1 MGICLTFSLT
11 LTLHNYKTSYMKHD
25 HSHIGAGS
33 PLVAVEAA
41 QGFAAVGSEARLQ
54 VVLAL
59 VRAGEPGMTIG
70 AIQQKLNIPA
80 STLAHH
86 IRFLAAAGLITQE
99 KHGREIINSADFER
113 ISNLAQYLLS
123 ECCADIAERP

>member
-1 MGICLTFSLT
+1 
-11 LTLHNYKTSYMKHD
+11 MKHD

-59 VRAGEPGMTIG
+59 VRAGEPGLTVG
-70 AIQQKLNIPA
+70 AIQQRLGIPA

-86 IRFLAAAGLITQE
+86 IRFLAAAGLIVQE
-99 KHGREIINSADFER
+99 KRGREIINRADFER
-113 ISNLAQYLLS
+113 ISNLGQYLLN
-123 ECCADIAERP
+123 ECCADISGDPS

>member
-1 MGICLTFSLT
+1 
-11 LTLHNYKTSYMKHD
+11 MKHN

-33 PLVAVEAA
+33 PLVAEEAA

-59 VRAGEPGMTIG
+59 VRAGEPGLTIS
-70 AIQQKLNIPA
+70 AIQQRLNIPA

-86 IRFLAAAGLITQE
+86 IRFLAAAGLIRQQ
-99 KHGREIINSADFER
+99 KQGREIINRADFER

-123 ECCADIAERP
+123 ECCADVPGNPS